1 MIAPGGCGIAVPSV
15 AEFFSIVT
23 HPTAS
28 GRPSP
33 PQSAA
38 DFLASLRESGV
49 EGLGPGPAF
58 AARLVQ
64 MAADLGVKGARIF
77 DVQIGLCS
85 LDGGATELWTHDS
98 AFVKI
103 PGLMIRDPLT
113 T

>member
-1 MIAPGGCGIAVPSV
+1 
-15 AEFFSIVT
+15 
-23 HPTAS
+23 
-28 GRPSP
+28 
-33 PQSAA
+33 
-38 DFLASLRESGV
+38 
-49 EGLGPGPAF
+49 
-58 AARLVQ
+58 